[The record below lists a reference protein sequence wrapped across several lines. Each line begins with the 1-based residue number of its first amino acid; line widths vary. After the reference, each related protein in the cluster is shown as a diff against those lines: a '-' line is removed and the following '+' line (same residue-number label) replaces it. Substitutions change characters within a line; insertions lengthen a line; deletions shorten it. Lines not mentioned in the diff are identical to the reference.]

1 MKVIVIHKDYQARKL
16 VREWL
21 YVRRL
26 LELAPTM
33 VQPGN
38 LYAEG
43 KFLTGLTHR
52 YCDKEPTLERGVG
65 KTTHST
71 D

>member
-43 KFLTGLTHR
+43 KFLTGLTDR
-52 YCDKEPTLERGVG
+52 YCN
-65 KTTHST
+65 
-71 D
+71 